1 MKITADLMLM
11 RREWYNAFYSLDIG
25 QLDYLETDWF
35 FSTNT
40 VVAYSMGLSEEQN
53 HWVTLSSRILNYV
66 FEPGVSQEGRA
77 VLCKGARLKYRFIN
91 EHRTVWGVMTMC
103 RVLCVARAGFY
114 AWLHNP
120 VSARDKDNQ
129 RLLTLIRDSYSL
141 SGGVYGYRRVHGDL
155 NEIGETCGKN
165 RVGRIMQLNR
175 IKAVRGYKAP
185 RRIAGRPSL
194 VAPNRVQRQFTVVRA
209 NQVWVTDI
217 TYIRTWQGWLY
228 LAVVIDLFARNVVG
242 WSMKPTLS
250 RELALDA
257 LMMAVWRRKPD
268 GEVIVHSDQ
277 GSQYGSDDWQRFC
290 RANNLTPSMSR
301 RGNCWDNAVAESFFS
316 SLKKERIRKRIY
328 KTRDLA
334 RADIFDYIECSTTG
348 PGATVISAAS
358 VRRPSNRP
366 RREDRIC
373 LRAWG
378 QSSRLVSLSNLGG
391 SVQYLLLSV
400 CGDDCLTP
408 LTIQINYICTV
419 TMYVMAMAN
428 EKYGAV

>member
-1 MKITADLMLM
+1 MGTPRFTPEFKEEAVRQITE
-11 RREWYNAFYSLDIG
+11 RGYS
-25 QLDYLETDWF
+25 
-35 FSTNT
+35 
-40 VVAYSMGLSEEQN
+40 VAEVSDRL
-53 HWVTLSSRILNYV
+53 
-66 FEPGVSQEGRA
+66 GVSAHSLYKWLRAIKPDNSEQHARDLLEAKSEILKLRAQLKRTEEERDILKKGRA

-103 RVLCVARAGFY
+103 RVLNVARAGFY

-129 RLLTLIRDSYSL
+129 RLLMLIRDSYSL

-165 RVGRIMQLNR
+165 RVGRIMQQNQ

-185 RRIAGRPSL
+185 RRIAGRPSV

-290 RANNLTPSMSR
+290 RANNLAPSMSR

-334 RADIFDYIECSTTG
+334 RADIFDYIEVFYNR
-348 PGATVISAAS
+348 A
-358 VRRPSNRP
+358 RRHSH
-366 RREDRIC
+366 
-373 LRAWG
+373 
-378 QSSRLVSLSNLGG
+378 LGG
-391 SVQYLLLSV
+391 LS
-400 CGDDCLTP
+400 P
-408 LTIQINYICTV
+408 EAFEQ
-419 TMYVMAMAN
+419 ASS
-428 EKYGAV
+428 

>member
-1 MKITADLMLM
+1 MGTPRFTPEFREEAVRQITE
-11 RREWYNAFYSLDIG
+11 RGYS
-25 QLDYLETDWF
+25 
-35 FSTNT
+35 
-40 VVAYSMGLSEEQN
+40 VAEVSDRL
-53 HWVTLSSRILNYV
+53 
-66 FEPGVSQEGRA
+66 GVSAHSLYKWLRAIKPDNSEQHARDLLEAKSEILKLRAQLKRTEEERDILKKGRA

-103 RVLCVARAGFY
+103 RVLNVARAGFY
-114 AWLHNP
+114 AWLNNP

-141 SGGVYGYRRVHGDL
+141 SGGIYGYRRVHGDL

-185 RRIAGRPSL
+185 RRIASRPSV

-257 LMMAVWRRKPD
+257 LMMAIWRRKPD

-290 RANNLTPSMSR
+290 RANNLVPSMSR
-301 RGNCWDNAVAESFFS
+301 RGNFWDNAVAESFFS

-334 RADIFDYIECSTTG
+334 RADIFDYIEVFYNR
-348 PGATVISAAS
+348 A
-358 VRRPSNRP
+358 RRHSH
-366 RREDRIC
+366 
-373 LRAWG
+373 
-378 QSSRLVSLSNLGG
+378 LGG
-391 SVQYLLLSV
+391 VSPEAFEQASS
-400 CGDDCLTP
+400 
-408 LTIQINYICTV
+408 
-419 TMYVMAMAN
+419 
-428 EKYGAV
+428 

>member
-1 MKITADLMLM
+1 MGTPRFTPEFKEEAVRQITERGYSVAEVSARLGVFAHSLYKWLRAIKPDNSEQHARDLLEAKSEILKL
-11 RREWYNAFYSLDIG
+11 RAQLKRTEEERDI
-25 QLDYLETDWF
+25 LKK
-35 FSTNT
+35 
-40 VVAYSMGLSEEQN
+40 
-53 HWVTLSSRILNYV
+53 
-66 FEPGVSQEGRA
+66 GRA

-103 RVLCVARAGFY
+103 RVLNVARAGFY

-120 VSARDKDNQ
+120 VSGRDKDNQ
-129 RLLTLIRDSYSL
+129 RLLMLIRDSYSL

-155 NEIGETCGKN
+155 NEMGETCGRN

-185 RRIAGRPSL
+185 RRIAGRPSV

-228 LAVVIDLFARNVVG
+228 LAVVIDFFARNVVG

-268 GEVIVHSDQ
+268 SEVIVHSDQ
-277 GSQYGSDDWQRFC
+277 GSQYGSDDWQRFY
-290 RANNLTPSMSR
+290 RANNLAPSMSR

-334 RADIFDYIECSTTG
+334 RADIFDYIEVFYNRS
-348 PGATVISAAS
+348 
-358 VRRPSNRP
+358 RRHSH
-366 RREDRIC
+366 
-373 LRAWG
+373 
-378 QSSRLVSLSNLGG
+378 LGG
-391 SVQYLLLSV
+391 VSPEAFEQASS
-400 CGDDCLTP
+400 
-408 LTIQINYICTV
+408 
-419 TMYVMAMAN
+419 
-428 EKYGAV
+428 

>member
-1 MKITADLMLM
+1 MGTPRFTPEFKEEAVRQITE
-11 RREWYNAFYSLDIG
+11 RGYS
-25 QLDYLETDWF
+25 
-35 FSTNT
+35 
-40 VVAYSMGLSEEQN
+40 VAEVSDRL
-53 HWVTLSSRILNYV
+53 
-66 FEPGVSQEGRA
+66 GVSAHSLYKWLRAIKPDNSEQHARDLLEAKSEILKLRAQLKRTEEERDILKKGRA

-103 RVLCVARAGFY
+103 RVLNIARAGFY

-129 RLLTLIRDSYSL
+129 RLLILIRDSYSL

-185 RRIAGRPSL
+185 RRIAGRPSI

-290 RANNLTPSMSR
+290 RANHLAPSMSR

-334 RADIFDYIECSTTG
+334 RADIFDYIEVFYNR
-348 PGATVISAAS
+348 A
-358 VRRPSNRP
+358 RRHSH
-366 RREDRIC
+366 
-373 LRAWG
+373 
-378 QSSRLVSLSNLGG
+378 LGG
-391 SVQYLLLSV
+391 VSPEAFEQASS
-400 CGDDCLTP
+400 
-408 LTIQINYICTV
+408 
-419 TMYVMAMAN
+419 
-428 EKYGAV
+428 

>member
-1 MKITADLMLM
+1 MGTPRFTPEFKEEAVRQITE
-11 RREWYNAFYSLDIG
+11 RGYS
-25 QLDYLETDWF
+25 
-35 FSTNT
+35 
-40 VVAYSMGLSEEQN
+40 VAEVSDRL
-53 HWVTLSSRILNYV
+53 
-66 FEPGVSQEGRA
+66 GVSAHSLYKWLRAIKPDNSEQHARDLLEAKSEILKLRAQLKRTEEERDILKKGRA

-120 VSARDKDNQ
+120 VSMRDKDNQ

-185 RRIAGRPSL
+185 RRIAGRPSV

-268 GEVIVHSDQ
+268 SEVIVHSDQ

-290 RANNLTPSMSR
+290 RANNLAPSMSR

-334 RADIFDYIECSTTG
+334 RADIFDYIEVFYNR
-348 PGATVISAAS
+348 A
-358 VRRPSNRP
+358 RRHSH
-366 RREDRIC
+366 
-373 LRAWG
+373 
-378 QSSRLVSLSNLGG
+378 LGG
-391 SVQYLLLSV
+391 VSPEAFEQASS
-400 CGDDCLTP
+400 
-408 LTIQINYICTV
+408 
-419 TMYVMAMAN
+419 
-428 EKYGAV
+428 

>member
-1 MKITADLMLM
+1 MPGIYWNQKRDPEATGAAKTY
-11 RREWYNAFYSLDIG
+11 RRRTGYPEK
-25 QLDYLETDWF
+25 
-35 FSTNT
+35 
-40 VVAYSMGLSEEQN
+40 
-53 HWVTLSSRILNYV
+53 
-66 FEPGVSQEGRA
+66 GRA

-103 RVLCVARAGFY
+103 RVLNVARAGFY

-185 RRIAGRPSL
+185 RRIAGRPSV

-268 GEVIVHSDQ
+268 SEVIVHSDQ

-290 RANNLTPSMSR
+290 RANNLAPSMSR

-334 RADIFDYIECSTTG
+334 RADIFDYIEVFYNR
-348 PGATVISAAS
+348 A
-358 VRRPSNRP
+358 RRHSH
-366 RREDRIC
+366 
-373 LRAWG
+373 
-378 QSSRLVSLSNLGG
+378 LGG
-391 SVQYLLLSV
+391 VSPEAFEQASS
-400 CGDDCLTP
+400 
-408 LTIQINYICTV
+408 
-419 TMYVMAMAN
+419 
-428 EKYGAV
+428 